1 MNLKTMS
8 PASKIGMAIAIG
20 AALVLS
26 QYKMAPA
33 DLSTKGKKIASLSEQ
48 LEKKEAEIR
57 KGKQAYARLE
67 ELQRDIAGLERKLAD
82 LRQILPTQPEMGDLL
97 KWIKSLADQTNLDL
111 RVFNPQALA
120 EQEFLREQPVK
131 MEVVGN
137 YHQLGLFYDR
147 VSKYARIINVED
159 VKMQPN
165 SDKTFR
171 ATIRATFTA
180 KTYIYREEA
189 DQALTAAG
197 QPGGGA

>member
-1 MNLKTMS
+1 MNLKSLPPMGQLGL
-8 PASKIGMAIAIG
+8 AL
-20 AALVLS
+20 AAGVGLIFL
-26 QYKMAPA
+26 QFKMAPA
-33 DLSTKGKKIASLSEQ
+33 DLSAKQSKVAALSEQ

-57 KGKQAYARLE
+57 KGKQAYAKLE

-111 RVFNPQALA
+111 RVFNPQSLA
-120 EQEFLREQPVK
+120 EQEFLREQPIK
-131 MEVVGN
+131 MEVIGN
-137 YHQLGLFYDR
+137 YHQLGLFFDR

-165 SDKTFR
+165 SEKTIR
-171 ATIRATFTA
+171 ATIKATFTA

-189 DQALTAAG
+189 DQQATA
-197 QPGGGA
+197 QPGGDT

>member
-1 MNLKTMS
+1 MNLKSLPPMGQLGL
-8 PASKIGMAIAIG
+8 AL
-20 AALVLS
+20 AAGVGLIFL
-26 QYKMAPA
+26 QFKMAPA
-33 DLSTKGKKIASLSEQ
+33 DLSAKQSKVAALSEQ

-57 KGKQAYARLE
+57 KGKQAYAKLE

-111 RVFNPQALA
+111 RVFNPQSLA
-120 EQEFLREQPVK
+120 EQEFLREQPIK
-131 MEVVGN
+131 MEVIGN
-137 YHQLGLFYDR
+137 YHQLGLFFDR

-165 SDKTFR
+165 SEKTIR
-171 ATIRATFTA
+171 ATIKATFTA

-189 DQALTAAG
+189 DQQAIA
-197 QPGGGA
+197 QPGGDT

>member
-1 MNLKTMS
+1 MNLKNLPPM
-8 PASKIGMAIAIG
+8 GQLG
-20 AALVLS
+20 LALAVGVGLIFL
-26 QYKMAPA
+26 QFKMAPA
-33 DLSTKGKKIASLSEQ
+33 DLSAKQSKVAALSEQ

-57 KGKQAYARLE
+57 KGKQAYAKLE

-111 RVFNPQALA
+111 RVFNPQSLA
-120 EQEFLREQPVK
+120 EQEFLREQPIK
-131 MEVVGN
+131 MEVIGN
-137 YHQLGLFYDR
+137 YHQLGLFFDR

-165 SDKTFR
+165 SEKSIR
-171 ATIRATFTA
+171 ATIKATFTA

-189 DQALTAAG
+189 DQQAVA
-197 QPGGGA
+197 QPGGDT